1 MEASTSL
8 PRANEQKWLYLGYA
22 VIVLTLL
29 ARWLYIAYGPIGLSE
44 DEAYQWLWSKH
55 PALSYFSKP
64 PGIAYIQMAGT
75 AIGGDTDLG
84 VRLFSPVFAAVL
96 SFFVM
101 RFLARY
107 TDSRTAFWMLLVPL
121 ATPLLVFGS
130 ILMTIDPPF
139 VLCWMWAILAGWR
152 ALQPDGKTV
161 HWLIVGFAMAL
172 GVLCKQNELYQL
184 FCWGIFFVLYSPA
197 RVHLRKPGPWL
208 ALFITLLGMLP
219 QIIWNAQNGWATL
232 HHVADN
238 AGMTHK
244 WHFNL
249 SFLTDF
255 IGAEFGLFNPVFFIA
270 SLWAAIAFWKR
281 RQEKP
286 LWLFLFC
293 MSVPVLLGHI
303 LYAFHSRILPNWI
316 APTVPP
322 LFCLMALY
330 WHEHQHVGKRL
341 LYAGLIL
348 GLIISPL
355 LYDLDFI
362 GLFVHKLPGDLDPS
376 RRLGRGYREAAALVE
391 EERMKFG
398 TNTFIIADR
407 YGTAGLY
414 TFYSPIAAAAAR
426 AHEPIVYCVDANRPV
441 NQFYF
446 WPEYKYL
453 QTRRGQDALYVRR
466 RDPYKPEHGWFSK
479 WWKGEPVGYRDVP
492 PPAPAPAS
500 ITSHFET
507 VTNLG
512 VFEVKLSDRRVYQ
525 RVEIY
530 ACHGLK

>member
-1 MEASTSL
+1 MESSTSFS
-8 PRANEQKWLYLGYA
+8 RTSGKNWLHLGYA

-29 ARWLYIAYGPIGLSE
+29 ARWLYIACGPIGLSE

-75 AIGGDTDLG
+75 AIAGDTDLG

-101 RFLARY
+101 RFLARA
-107 TDSRTAFWMLLVPL
+107 TDARTAFWMLMVTL
-121 ATPLLVFGS
+121 ATPLLAVGS

-152 ALQPDGKTV
+152 AMQPDGKTS
-161 HWLIVGFAMAL
+161 HWLVVGLAMAL
-172 GVLCKQNELYQL
+172 GVLCKQNELYQIL
-184 FCWGIFFVLYSPA
+184 CWGIFFALCPA
-197 RVHLRKPGPWL
+197 ARIHLRKPGPWL
-208 ALFITLLGMLP
+208 ALLIALLGTLP
-219 QIIWNAQNGWATL
+219 QIIWNSQHGWATL

-238 AGMTHK
+238 AGMTHQ
-244 WHFNL
+244 WHPELNFVI
-249 SFLTDF
+249 DF
-255 IGAEFGLFNPVFFIA
+255 IGAEFGLFNPIFFIA
-270 SLWAAIAFWKR
+270 SIWAAVACWQR
-281 RQEKP
+281 RREKP

-293 MSVPVLLGHI
+293 MSVPVLVGHV

-316 APTVPP
+316 APTIPP

-330 WHEHQHVGKRL
+330 WHEHQRAARRFLFTGL
-341 LYAGLIL
+341 LL
-348 GLIISPL
+348 GLIASPL
-355 LYDLDFI
+355 IYDLDFI
-362 GLFVHKLPGDLDPS
+362 GLFGHKLPGELDPS
-376 RRLGRGYREAAALVE
+376 RRVGRGYREAAALVE
-391 EERMKFG
+391 AERIKFSA
-398 TNTFIIADR
+398 NAFIITDR

-426 AHEPIVYCVDANRPV
+426 AHEPLVYCVAADRPA

-446 WPEYKYL
+446 WPEYNYL
-453 QTRRGQDALYVRR
+453 QTRLGQDALYVRR
-466 RDPYKPEHGWFSK
+466 LDPYKLEHGWFIK

-492 PPAPAPAS
+492 PLAPAPAE

-512 VFEVKLSDRRVYQ
+512 VYDVKLHDGRVYQ
-525 RVEIY
+525 HVEIY
-530 ACHGLK
+530 ACHDLK